1 MLASACHEVI
11 VAVIG
16 HRRENEM
23 KKAIAFL
30 AGAIFT
36 AALIVTCGGGG
47 GGGGGAG
54 GAGIPTTNVGPS
66 GPGVGDARAQGQ
78 PAVRTVWQ
86 YAYLDVEH
94 PESPEF
100 RGPAGVV
107 EDFSACTAGAS
118 SPGTPYYGDSDG
130 LVICELNVLGADGW
144 ELVAHDTLSFYLT
157 RPQQ

>member
-11 VAVIG
+11 EAVIG
-16 HRRENEM
+16 HIRENDM

-47 GGGGGAG
+47 GGGGAAG
-54 GAGIPTTNVGPS
+54 GAGSPTTNVGPS

-78 PAVRTVWQ
+78 PARTVWQ
-86 YAYLDVEH
+86 YSYLNVNGAA
-94 PESPEF
+94 PSF
-100 RGPAGVV
+100 RGPTGVV
-107 EDFSACTAGAS
+107 EDLS
-118 SPGTPYYGDSDG
+118 
-130 LVICELNVLGADGW
+130 ICPVGYDPTCPLNVLGADGW
-144 ELVAHDTLSFYLT
+144 ELVAETSDYHFYFK

>member
-16 HRRENEM
+16 HRRENDM

-47 GGGGGAG
+47 GAGGGAG
-54 GAGIPTTNVGPS
+54 GAGSPTTNVGPS

-86 YAYLDVEH
+86 YAYLYVEH
-94 PESPEF
+94 PGSPEF
-100 RGPAGVV
+100 RGQAGVV
-107 EDFSACTAGAS
+107 EDFSACT
-118 SPGTPYYGDSDG
+118 SPGYGDSDG

-144 ELVAHDTLSFYLT
+144 ELVAQDGTLSFYFK